1 MKYFKLNHKINELKA
16 FAEHGHKDIKS
27 CGLSSLDSI
36 FMLKK
41 GYPLFIGG
49 APYSCKTEF
58 CFEVLINTS
67 ILYGW
72 KHFIYCGEGGNVEH
86 IYAEL
91 LHKYLQ
97 KPYQYA
103 DSKDQFHAEYFI
115 SEHFII
121 ANHDND
127 FTISEFYE
135 TVNEAEKEYN
145 IKFDTTVFDPFND
158 IKEELEKFGG
168 REDKFL
174 ADVLKQVRISSK
186 ANNRIDIVL
195 NHIADVKAQVTPEG
209 VRYLPAA
216 LANEWAGGRTW
227 WRRAFTMILVYRA
240 PICLKD
246 PQGMPYAENET
257 HIIIQKSKPKG
268 IGKVGKASIFWDWKK
283 NRYYSFNGNQL
294 LYSCENLESIKQEPL
309 QPSTDF
315 NEHPF

>member
-1 MKYFKLNHKINELKA
+1 ME
-16 FAEHGHKDIKS
+16 EIKS
-27 CGLSSLDSI
+27 YKVSL
-36 FMLKK
+36 
-41 GYPLFIGG
+41 
-49 APYSCKTEF
+49 
-58 CFEVLINTS
+58 
-67 ILYGW
+67 
-72 KHFIYCGEGGNVEH
+72 
-86 IYAEL
+86 
-91 LHKYLQ
+91 
-97 KPYQYA
+97 
-103 DSKDQFHAEYFI
+103 
-115 SEHFII
+115 FII
-121 ANHDND
+121 AILLLLAPVVYFIPENGFQIAGKKFSFLTKEEFFHPKEQVKKIYKEAQNCIDKND
-127 FTISEFYE
+127 
-135 TVNEAEKEYN
+135 N
-145 IKFDTTVFDPFND
+145 IKAISLYNTMFD
-158 IKEELEKFGG
+158 IL
-168 REDKFL
+168 R
-174 ADVLKQVRISSK
+174 
-186 ANNRIDIVL
+186 NNRIDIVL

-240 PICLKD
+240 PTCLKD